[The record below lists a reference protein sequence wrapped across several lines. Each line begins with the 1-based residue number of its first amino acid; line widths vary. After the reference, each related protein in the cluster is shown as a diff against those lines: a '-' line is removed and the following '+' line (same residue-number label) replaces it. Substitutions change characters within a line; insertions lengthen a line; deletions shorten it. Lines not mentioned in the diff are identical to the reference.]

1 MEETIMLKHHNPL
14 DVPPPTSLISQAI
27 EVAPGARW
35 LYLSGQIAVGPDGTV
50 IEGAEAQMEDIW
62 GKIGRILDAA
72 GMGYENL
79 VKICVFLTSADDIAM
94 FRQVRDRVLG
104 AVKPASTLLVVK
116 RLASPEL
123 LVEIEAVAAA
133 E

>member
-1 MEETIMLKHHNPL
+1 MLKHHNPMDL
-14 DVPPPTSLISQAI
+14 PPPTSLISQAI

-35 LYLSGQIAVGPDGTV
+35 LYMSGQIAVCPDGTV

-62 GKIGRILDAA
+62 KKILRILESA

-79 VKICVFLTSADDIAM
+79 VKIGIFLTREEDIAK
-94 FRQVRDRVLG
+94 FREVRDRVLG
-104 AVKPASTLLVVK
+104 GIKPASTLLIVK
-116 RLASPEL
+116 RLAFPEL

-133 E
+133 A

>member
-1 MEETIMLKHHNPL
+1 MLKHHNPM

-35 LYLSGQIAVGPDGTV
+35 LYLSGQIAVRPDGTV
-50 IEGAEAQMEDIW
+50 IEGVEAQMEDIW
-62 GKIGRILDAA
+62 EKILRILESA

-79 VKICVFLTSADDIAM
+79 VKIGIFLTREEDIVK
-94 FRQVRDRVLG
+94 FREVRERVLG
-104 AVKPASTLLVVK
+104 GVKPASTLLIVK
-116 RLASPEL
+116 RLAFSEL

-133 E
+133 A